1 VDATVVAHHPR
12 PIISIPISTMRWLV
26 VIGMSRA
33 PSPATTY
40 PIMMV

>member
-1 VDATVVAHHPR
+1 
-12 PIISIPISTMRWLV
+12 MRWLV

-33 PSPATTY
+33 PSPATIC